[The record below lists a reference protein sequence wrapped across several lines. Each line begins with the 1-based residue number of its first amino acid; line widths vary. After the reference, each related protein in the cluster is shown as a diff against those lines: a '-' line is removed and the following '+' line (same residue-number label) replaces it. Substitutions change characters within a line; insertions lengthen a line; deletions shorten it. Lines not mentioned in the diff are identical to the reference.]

1 MASGAP
7 AMTVWLIP
15 VLFVFFMAGIPI
27 TFALGVAALLGLLL
41 TGMPLVVVVQKLW
54 TAVDSFPLVA
64 VPLFILAGDIMSVGG
79 ITRRLVDFA
88 EALVGHM
95 TSGLAM
101 VAVVGCMFFAAVS
114 GSAIADAAAIGGILI
129 PAMIANGY
137 GAAFT
142 ASLVASA
149 GTIGPIIPPSIPM
162 VLYGVMTNTSI
173 AKLFAGGAIPG
184 IIMGLALMAY
194 SYYVGRQRGYRGRP
208 VRATAAEIGRGFVNA
223 LAAMAMPLIII
234 GGIISGVFTPT
245 ESGVVAVVY
254 ALILGLLVYRE
265 LSWRELPRLFCQSGV
280 MTGKILLI
288 LGTASTFS
296 WLLTVEGIPQ
306 QATAA
311 IAGMH
316 LGRVGMLVTI
326 NVLLLFVGTF
336 IDTISALVI
345 FTPLLLPLAT
355 SAGVDPIHFGVI
367 VAVNLTIG
375 MITPPVGVCLFVT
388 SGIARVG
395 IRQMLRD
402 LGPMIAVLTVV
413 LALITF
419 WTGLVMWLPNQLR

>member
-1 MASGAP
+1 
-7 AMTVWLIP
+7 MTVWLIP
-15 VLFVFFMAGIPI
+15 LLFAFFLMGIPI
-27 TFALGVAALLGLLL
+27 TFSLGVAALLGLILN
-41 TGMPLVVVVQKLW
+41 GMPLVVMVQKLW
-54 TAVDSFPLVA
+54 TAVDTFPLVA
-64 VPLFILAGDIMSVGG
+64 VPLFILAGDIMSAGG

-88 EALVGHM
+88 QALVGHM

-101 VAVVGCMFFAAVS
+101 VAVVACMFFAAVS

-129 PAMIANGY
+129 PAMVSNRY
-137 GAAFT
+137 GPAFT

-184 IIMGLALMAY
+184 IIMGLGLMAY
-194 SYYVGRQRGYRGRP
+194 SYYVGRQRGYQGRAQ
-208 VRATAAEIGRGFVNA
+208 RATLAEIGRGFLDA
-223 LAAMAMPLIII
+223 LLAMAMPLIII

-245 ESGVVAVVY
+245 ESGVMAVVY
-254 ALILGLLVYRE
+254 SLVLGLFVYRE
-265 LSWRELPRLFCQSGV
+265 LKWRDLPRLLCGSGL
-280 MTGKILLI
+280 MAGKILFI

-296 WLLTVEGIPQ
+296 WLLTVDGIPQ

-311 IAGMH
+311 ISDLR
-316 LGRVGMLVTI
+316 LGRIGMLLMI

-345 FTPLLLPLAT
+345 FTPLLLPLAAA
-355 SAGVDPIHFGVI
+355 AGVDPIHFGII

-388 SGIARVG
+388 SGIARVS
-395 IRQMLRD
+395 IREMMQD
-402 LGPMIAVLTVV
+402 LAPMIAVLVVV
-413 LALITF
+413 LAVITY
-419 WTGLVMWLPNQLR
+419 WSGLVMWLPNQLR

>member
-1 MASGAP
+1 MA
-7 AMTVWLIP
+7 WLL
-15 VLFVFFMAGIPI
+15 VLLFGLFFAGVPI
-27 TFALGVAALLGLLL
+27 TFSLGIAALAGLL
-41 TGMPLVVVVQKLW
+41 TSGMPLVVVVQKLW

-64 VPLFILAGDIMSVGG
+64 VPLFILAGDIMAVGG

-88 EALVGHM
+88 QALVGHM

-101 VAVVGCMFFAAVS
+101 VAIVGCMFFAAVS
-114 GSAIADAAAIGGILI
+114 GSAIADAAAIGGLLI
-129 PAMIANGY
+129 PAMVRNGY
-137 GAAFT
+137 HAPFA

-184 IIMGLALMAY
+184 ILMGLALMAWAWR
-194 SYYVGRQRGYRGRP
+194 VGRQRGYRGRET
-208 VRATAAEIGRGFVNA
+208 RASFREIVRGFVDA
-223 LAAMAMPLIII
+223 LLAMLMPLIII

-254 ALILGLLVYRE
+254 ALGLGLFVYRE
-265 LSWRELPRLFCQSGV
+265 LAWRDVPRLLYQSGL
-280 MTGKILLI
+280 MTGRILFI
-288 LGTASTFS
+288 LGTASIFS
-296 WLLTVEGIPQ
+296 WLMTVQGVPQ
-306 QATAA
+306 QVTDL

-316 LGRVGMLVTI
+316 LGRVGILVVI
-326 NVLLLFVGTF
+326 NLLLLFVGTF

-345 FTPLLLPLAT
+345 FTPLLLPLAQA
-355 SAGVDPIHFGVI
+355 AGVDPIHFGVI

-388 SGIARVG
+388 CGVARVT
-395 IRQMLRD
+395 IPQILKD
-402 LGPMIAVLTVV
+402 LVPMIAVLMVI
-413 LALITF
+413 LALITY
-419 WTGLVMWLPNQLR
+419 WAPLVMWLPDLLR

>member
-1 MASGAP
+1 
-7 AMTVWLIP
+7 MTVWLIP
-15 VLFVFFMAGIPI
+15 LLFVLFLAGIPI
-27 TFALGVAALLGLLL
+27 TFALGVAALLGLVLSGVPLL
-41 TGMPLVVVVQKLW
+41 VVVQKLW
-54 TAVDSFPLVA
+54 TAVDTFPLVA
-64 VPLFILAGDIMSVGG
+64 VPLFILAGDIMSIGG

-88 EALVGHM
+88 QALVGHM

-129 PAMIANGY
+129 PAMIANRY
-137 GAAFT
+137 SPAFT

-184 IIMGLALMAY
+184 VIMGLGLMAY
-194 SYYVGRQRGYRGRP
+194 SYQVGRRRGYQGRP
-208 VRATAAEIGRGFVNA
+208 TRATLGEIGRGFANA

-245 ESGVVAVVY
+245 ESGVIAVVY
-254 ALILGLLVYRE
+254 ALVLGLLVYRE
-265 LSWRELPRLFCQSGV
+265 LHWKDLPAIFCQSGL
-280 MTGKILLI
+280 MTGKILFI
-288 LGTASTFS
+288 LGTASVFS

-306 QATAA
+306 QAATA
-311 IAGMH
+311 ISDLH
-316 LGRVGMLVTI
+316 LGRVGMLLVI

-345 FTPLLLPLAT
+345 FTPLLLPLAA
-355 SAGVDPIHFGVI
+355 SVGVDPIHFGII
-367 VAVNLTIG
+367 VSVNLTIG

-388 SGIARVG
+388 SGIARVS
-395 IRQMLRD
+395 IRQMMRD
-402 LGPMIAVLTVV
+402 LTPMIAVLVVV
-413 LALITF
+413 LLLITY
-419 WTGLVMWLPNQLR
+419 WTGMVMWLPNQLR